1 MLWGRRSAAQRE
13 PRAATANTTAN
24 INAAATATAVINW
37 AIACLKRQAVA
48 GRGVCSLPAVTKII
62 LMKLH
67 YFWTGGR
74 TVDGSALGA
83 EKPGKDRAYVT
94 TTCLDQR

>member
-1 MLWGRRSAAQRE
+1 LLVDV
-13 PRAATANTTAN
+13 
-24 INAAATATAVINW
+24 TAVF
-37 AIACLKRQAVA
+37 L
-48 GRGVCSLPAVTKII
+48 LFTKII

-67 YFWTGGR
+67 YFWSGGSWLKR
-74 TVDGSALGA
+74 QTVDGSALGA